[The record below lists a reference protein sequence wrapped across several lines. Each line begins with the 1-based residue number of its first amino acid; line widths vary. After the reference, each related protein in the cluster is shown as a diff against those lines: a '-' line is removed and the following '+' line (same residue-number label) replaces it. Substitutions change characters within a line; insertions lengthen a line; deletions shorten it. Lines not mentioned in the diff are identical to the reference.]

1 MKVLCI
7 GDSNTYGYDP
17 RSYFGSRYPAEV
29 RWTGRLQG
37 HEVINCGMNGLA
49 VPYDSRPFA
58 EMIRAKAPDLAVVM
72 LGSNDLLGGADAAAA
87 TDRMDIFLT
96 AVMATGVRVLLLAPP
111 PMQRGEWV
119 QGKALIEESEK
130 LRQRYRALAEKR
142 GCFFADAGDWDVEL
156 LFDGVHFSP
165 SGHAAFA
172 LGLSEALRDCGRKI
186 G

>member
-1 MKVLCI
+1 
-7 GDSNTYGYDP
+7 
-17 RSYFGSRYPAEV
+17 
-29 RWTGRLQG
+29 
-37 HEVINCGMNGLA
+37 
-49 VPYDSRPFA
+49 
-58 EMIRAKAPDLAVVM
+58 
-72 LGSNDLLGGADAAAA
+72 
-87 TDRMDIFLT
+87 MDIFLT

-130 LRQRYRALAEKR
+130 LRQRYRELAEKR

-172 LGLSEALRDCGRKI
+172 RGLSEALRECESKI

>member
-29 RWTGRLQG
+29 RWTGRLEG

-72 LGSNDLLGGADAAAA
+72 LGSNDLLDHAARRVGTGESAHRRIGKASAA
-87 TDRMDIFLT
+87 
-96 AVMATGVRVLLLAPP
+96 
-111 PMQRGEWV
+111 V
-119 QGKALIEESEK
+119 QGPGRET
-130 LRQRYRALAEKR
+130 
-142 GCFFADAGDWDVEL
+142 GL
-156 LFDGVHFSP
+156 LFCGCRRL
-165 SGHAAFA
+165 GRGAA
-172 LGLSEALRDCGRKI
+172 L
-186 G
+186 